1 MYISLVVSCLS
12 EFIIN
17 KFKYVLKILLKNLK
31 LKKFNYLIYC
41 VHILIYNIIVILVN
55 KTIENT

>member
-1 MYISLVVSCLS
+1 M
-12 EFIIN
+12 
-17 KFKYVLKILLKNLK
+17 LLKNLK